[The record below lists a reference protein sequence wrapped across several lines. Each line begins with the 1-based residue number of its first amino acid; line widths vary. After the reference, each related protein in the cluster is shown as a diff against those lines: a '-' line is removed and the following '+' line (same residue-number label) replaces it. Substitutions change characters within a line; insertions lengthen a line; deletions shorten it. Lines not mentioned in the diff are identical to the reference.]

1 MDTRGASA
9 VHPRTSFKGSASDRR
24 QQCQSPYEMPRP
36 WLFPKTQKNS
46 SISFGVYSAFA
57 L

>member
-9 VHPRTSFKGSASDRR
+9 VRPRTSFKGSASDRR